1 MPLGALTT
9 GMHLQPIVVRY
20 KDSYGH
26 HHERRVPLHHIPNYC
41 VLRLPGAD
49 GFTGHYVFPQ
59 LYQPSAVPVAE
70 KEG

>member
-1 MPLGALTT
+1 M
-9 GMHLQPIVVRY
+9 RY

-26 HHERRVPLHHIPNYC
+26 YYERRVPLHYIPNYY